1 MLSSPPCLSP
11 QTPLAELASRL
22 PAYSLTSVGS
32 PMHEDPC
39 LVLLFGQLRSWSLQ
53 TVKGAMAV
61 PGKTEFNVSSNQP
74 PPVATRLLLLPSPEN

>member
-1 MLSSPPCLSP
+1 
-11 QTPLAELASRL
+11 
-22 PAYSLTSVGS
+22 
-32 PMHEDPC
+32 MHEDPC